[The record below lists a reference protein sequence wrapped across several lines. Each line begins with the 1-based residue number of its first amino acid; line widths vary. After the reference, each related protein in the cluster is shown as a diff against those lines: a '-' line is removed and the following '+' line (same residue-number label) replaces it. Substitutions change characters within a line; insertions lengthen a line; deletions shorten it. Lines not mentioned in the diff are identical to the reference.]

1 MSNPKRLLFDENL
14 IGECHTFY
22 GNSGE
27 IHLWFIH
34 SRRLIK
40 FHCLSQSARRF
51 IIKHQIRRNLLH
63 QIKTVFDGE
72 NGGKWNFFFPFSTQ
86 PEAELHSQKIY
97 QSGRQRMDMKISTSS
112 VEIQSLTEPNKFGAS
127 RRVKMERRDNDLSWG
142 KLSDGDVTHISFS
155 FLRSRIVHEGNSKVN
170 SINQQVVHHTL
181 DGTEIRSQ
189 TEW

>member
-1 MSNPKRLLFDENL
+1 MPSQKTLFTRRFINYYVRWLSSREKAKTTRDLGRGWKLCNFPFSLLKLFFLFSKNHKRELHDGNFSFFLSFRVFQVGKLNFPQIMSNPKRLLFDENL

-63 QIKTVFDGE
+63 QIKTVFDDE
-72 NGGKWNFFFPFSTQ
+72 NGGK
-86 PEAELHSQKIY
+86 
-97 QSGRQRMDMKISTSS
+97 
-112 VEIQSLTEPNKFGAS
+112 
-127 RRVKMERRDNDLSWG
+127 
-142 KLSDGDVTHISFS
+142 
-155 FLRSRIVHEGNSKVN
+155 
-170 SINQQVVHHTL
+170 
-181 DGTEIRSQ
+181 
-189 TEW
+189 